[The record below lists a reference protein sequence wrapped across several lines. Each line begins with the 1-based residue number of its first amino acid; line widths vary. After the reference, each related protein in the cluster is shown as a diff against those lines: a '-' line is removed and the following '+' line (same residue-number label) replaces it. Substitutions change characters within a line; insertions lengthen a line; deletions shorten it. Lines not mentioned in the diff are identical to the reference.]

1 MENLYIQLIP
11 YFLKGN
17 DVFKDDKFCYLT
29 KEKVVADLNTVS
41 NNQPLMASMQE
52 IAKSKIIQSIC
63 QTELLQGISYQKTLE
78 RPQGHR
84 TRIQTAKRDD

>member
-1 MENLYIQLIP
+1 
-11 YFLKGN
+11 
-17 DVFKDDKFCYLT
+17 
-29 KEKVVADLNTVS
+29 
-41 NNQPLMASMQE
+41 MASMQE

-84 TRIQTAKRDD
+84 TRIQTAKRDN